1 MRRCVRV
8 RVPVGNRWDLT
19 LEQSRERLSTE
30 RNHRGWSSRGSSS
43 RALTTSR
50 HKEMR
55 GRN

>member
-8 RVPVGNRWDLT
+8 RVPVGNRWNLT